1 MISYAVQRRGK
12 GHQHLTSIWRVQLFN
27 YVAFTIA
34 VVSLSIKRHLSPFNQ
49 LAALHL
55 TYMNLV
61 SALTGSQLV
70 HPTYLVYNRP
80 STRTGQ
86 RAWDTVVVNIIRV
99 LGGLLPVLVCAFTR
113 FRHCTSLHSQ
123 FRKADSLTWITLFG
137 VPVGEQTAYALTLS
151 FACIVLLLHIVLSL
165 VVMPEDVQH
174 FMGLAT
180 RRKSRFIA
188 AGGLKQRMNDLAF
201 IAFFVYWLEVVV
213 AIERSLVTNLGHDV
227 ISQNDWGFGQVSIVL
242 IDVST
247 AAYLLFYRFF
257 HLSYYTQL

>member
-34 VVSLSIKRHLSPFNQ
+34 VVSLFIKQHLSPFNQ

-61 SALTGSQLV
+61 SALTGSLLV
-70 HPTYLVYNRP
+70 HPTYFVYNRP
-80 STRTGQ
+80 STRTRQ

-99 LGGLLPVLVCAFTR
+99 LGGLLPVLVCTFCR
-113 FRHCTSLHSQ
+113 FKPDCTSQ
-123 FRKADSLTWITLFG
+123 FRTANNFTWIALFG
-137 VPVGEQTAYALTLS
+137 VSVGKRTAYALAIS

-180 RRKSRFIA
+180 RRMSRFIT
-188 AGGLKQRMNDLAF
+188 AGGRKQRMNDLAF
-201 IAFFVYWLEVVV
+201 IAFFIYWLEVVV